1 MEKLREM
8 MEETILFDLD
18 GTLTDPKLGIT
29 RCVRYAL
36 ESFGIVEEDLS
47 RLECFIGPPL
57 KEQFMEYAGFSEE
70 QAAQAVAKYRERFQT
85 VGIFENGVFDGISD
99 MLESL
104 RLLGFRIGLASSKPE
119 VYARRILEHFGLIRF
134 MDEVTGSE
142 LSGERTRKAEV
153 IAEAMRRMG
162 TTPAQTIM
170 VGDRKHDVE
179 GAREKGLFCIG
190 VLFGYG
196 SREELTQAG
205 ADYLCATV
213 AELQKALSERVWR
226 KDR

>member
-1 MEKLREM
+1 
-8 MEETILFDLD
+8 
-18 GTLTDPKLGIT
+18 
-29 RCVRYAL
+29 
-36 ESFGIVEEDLS
+36 
-47 RLECFIGPPL
+47 
-57 KEQFMEYAGFSEE
+57 MEYAGFSEE

-170 VGDRKHDVE
+170 VGDRKHDVL
-179 GAREKGLFCIG
+179 GAKECRVPCIG
-190 VLFGYG
+190 VRYGYAEAG
-196 SREELTQAG
+196 ELEQYG
-205 ADYLCATV
+205 ADWVTDSVETLGK
-213 AELQKALSERVWR
+213 LLL
-226 KDR
+226 